1 MGNYMEPALLDVR
14 NLSIDKPWSH
24 N

>member
-1 MGNYMEPALLDVR
+1 MGNYMEPALFDVR

>member
-1 MGNYMEPALLDVR
+1 MGNYMEPAFFDVG